1 MSFKEEL
8 SSLYQ
13 AADNTAEALK
23 ACDEFIKPK
32 LIEAAKSRKDYV
44 IIASSQLP
52 DVVQQNRPALYAWV
66 KQNSLELFTTGNG
79 NYYFAGWSKQPRLE
93 DDVGYQLLSWIF
105 R

>member
-32 LIEAAKSRKDYV
+32 LIDAAKSRKEFVAIDPDE
-44 IIASSQLP
+44 LP
-52 DVVQQNRPALYAWV
+52 SVV
-66 KQNSLELFTTGNG
+66 KQNRAVLVKWAKQQHLNLYTCSGSYVFTGW
-79 NYYFAGWSKQPRLE
+79 AGSTRLE
-93 DDVGYQLLSWIF
+93 DDVGYQLLSWLF

>member
-8 SSLYQ
+8 SNLYK
-13 AADNTAEALK
+13 AADTTADALK

-44 IIASSQLP
+44 LIASSQLP

-66 KQNSLELFTTGNG
+66 KQNSLEMCTAGHG
-79 NYYFAGWSKQPRLE
+79 NYYFTGWSQKPRLE